1 MRYCV
6 RKIERKV
13 IQVKAKSVKVVYNPE
28 KKPGAYFWPKHFLL
42 GLFSRGLIF
51 GVGGLIFWMKFALKK
66 GVGLLFKCIFLQQY
80 QKD

>member
-13 IQVKAKSVKVVYNPE
+13 IQIKAKSVKVVYNPE
-28 KKPGAYFWPKHFLL
+28 KKPGAYFRSKHFLL

-51 GVGGLIFWMKFALKK
+51 GGGAYFLDEIRVKKGGGLI
-66 GVGLLFKCIFLQQY
+66 I
-80 QKD
+80 